1 MSAPGAV
8 LRIFSF
14 ALVALLSMAVNAGAA
29 GPDRDPR
36 TYFDAADAA
45 GSPLDLRAVSFG
57 QRGTEL
63 VLRFRTA
70 GEWEPSVLAPAAGHA
85 LCVQV
90 FYGKLTTP
98 RGRLCVIDRGE
109 NTPALAYS
117 RLDPFGSS
125 VENRIISATLT
136 RYDKYSFSAAFEPS
150 SANLGQGTFRWSAES
165 AWSCADPAA
174 CADRAPDT
182 GTFGAQVRPLAEPR
196 CFGAASRNPRHRCT
210 NRALR
215 LTVTPTPADALLQP
229 NARCSIVS
237 LRVPYTCQF
246 GVRAAVANRTVALIG
261 DSHAAHWRGAL
272 EVVAQARGW
281 RGYSLT
287 RSGCPLSAAQPDL
300 DRARRTS
307 CSQWRRAVRRWFSRH
322 PEVRTV
328 FVSQLSGVSV
338 RAPKGVK
345 RREHQIRGFIRAWR
359 GLPRSVRQII
369 VLRDV
374 PFSSANTPI
383 CVERAMRARRQ
394 PGTACAL
401 RRASVLRRDA
411 AAIAARRP
419 NTARVHVIDLTP
431 AMCSRRLCFPVVG
444 GVLVHKDKTHL
455 TSLFAGTLGP
465 LLQGRVARLM

>member
-14 ALVALLSMAVNAGAA
+14 AFVALLLSISDAA
-29 GPDRDPR
+29 AEAPDRDPR
-36 TYFDAADAA
+36 TYFDAADAPA
-45 GSPLDLRAVSFG
+45 SPLDLRAVSFG

-63 VLRFRTA
+63 LLRFRTA
-70 GEWEPSVLAPAAGHA
+70 REWQPSDLAAAGHA

-98 RGRLCVIDRGE
+98 RARLCIVDRGE
-109 NTPALAYS
+109 NRPALAYS
-117 RLDPFGSS
+117 RLDPFGGS
-125 VENRIISATLT
+125 VENRIISATMS
-136 RYDKYSFSAAFEPS
+136 RYDAVSFSAAFEPS
-150 SANLGQGTFRWSAES
+150 SANLGQGPFRWSAWS
-165 AWSCADPAA
+165 DWSCAEAAA
-174 CADRAPDT
+174 CADRVPDS
-182 GTFGAQVRPLAEPR
+182 GTIASVVQPLAEPR
-196 CFGAASRNPRHRCT
+196 CFGAASRNPRNRCT
-210 NRALR
+210 NGALR
-215 LTVTPTPADALLQP
+215 LAVVPTPSDALLQP

-237 LRVPYTCQF
+237 LRIPYTCQF
-246 GVRAAVANRTVALIG
+246 GVRTAVANRTVALIG

-281 RGYSLT
+281 RGFSLT
-287 RSGCPLSAAQPDL
+287 RSGCPFSAALPDL
-300 DRARRTS
+300 AKARRES
-307 CSQWRRAVRRWFSRH
+307 CSDWRRAVRRWFTRH

-328 FVSQLSGVSV
+328 FVSQLSGVGV

-359 GLPRSVRQII
+359 ALPRTVRQII

-383 CVERAMRARRQ
+383 CVEQAMRARKRAG
-394 PGTACAL
+394 PACAL
-401 RRASVLRRDA
+401 PRSRALRRDA

-419 NTARVHVIDLTP
+419 YTARVHVIDLTQ

-465 LLQGRVARLM
+465 LLAGRVDRLL